1 MVVRDFDFVRIAVAP
16 DETDTPLIV
25 YANTMLAFAIGTQGL
40 QVISRRRSQ
49 IAKPDDCIQLP
60 EFPKRDPLD
69 ASKPLDRFPVVE
81 LFRLPRP
88 KRLNHLISLY
98 CYPLHVNQYESKQ
111 IVGGEFENKQ
121 YIGSVIRA
129 D

>member
-1 MVVRDFDFVRIAVAP
+1 MVVRDFDFVRFAVAP

-69 ASKPLDRFPVVE
+69 ASEPLDRLPVVE

-98 CYPLHVNQYESKQ
+98 CYPLHVKQYESKQ
-111 IVGGEFENKQ
+111 IVDGEFENKQ
-121 YIGSVIRA
+121 YISSVIRA